1 MDRLD
6 VDTKTGEVKGSEKKG
21 KIEAK
26 ELCVCVCFGGH
37 NKILRRPFC
46 YQSY

>member
-21 KIEAK
+21 KMEAK
-26 ELCVCVCFGGH
+26 ELCVRACVFGGA
-37 NKILRRPFC
+37 
-46 YQSY
+46 Q